1 MVYLGADK
9 YEVQSVTEDRVTLQ
23 NVQFPILMQAYNHT
37 KLSELLNKNPANDHL
52 KVVVTDRQKSETLT
66 EKKPD
71 SLEFSIGFS
80 EHPCF
85 YADGLDDDIEISFAL
100 GNKLLGILDEK
111 QHRERQDESKK
122 VGWYK
127 KTDFQI
133 NAVINGENFRYDGR
147 FDIGDG
153 EGDLIAHLK
162 NYYDYCLSPNCPF
175 IPEWKKQGE
184 DAYRKKMESLRWGRE
199 VFIPYLE
206 QHTELSQEDATYLK
220 CEGKDYKGENLL
232 SLSGVYQPKKELKDS
247 TIPIALS
254 TFLKANPQIKT
265 LYLHLDND
273 NTGRRCTAALKVLLQ
288 KDYEIVDAPPPV
300 GKDVNDF
307 LLSYLGIGQQK
318 TYRERGD
325 AR

>member
-1 MVYLGADK
+1 
-9 YEVQSVTEDRVTLQ
+9 
-23 NVQFPILMQAYNHT
+23 MQAYNHT

-111 QHRERQDESKK
+111 QYRERQDESKK

-162 NYYDYCLSPNCPF
+162 KHYD
-175 IPEWKKQGE
+175 
-184 DAYRKKMESLRWGRE
+184 
-199 VFIPYLE
+199 
-206 QHTELSQEDATYLK
+206 
-220 CEGKDYKGENLL
+220 
-232 SLSGVYQPKKELKDS
+232 
-247 TIPIALS
+247 
-254 TFLKANPQIKT
+254 
-265 LYLHLDND
+265 
-273 NTGRRCTAALKVLLQ
+273 
-288 KDYEIVDAPPPV
+288 
-300 GKDVNDF
+300 
-307 LLSYLGIGQQK
+307 
-318 TYRERGD
+318 
-325 AR
+325 